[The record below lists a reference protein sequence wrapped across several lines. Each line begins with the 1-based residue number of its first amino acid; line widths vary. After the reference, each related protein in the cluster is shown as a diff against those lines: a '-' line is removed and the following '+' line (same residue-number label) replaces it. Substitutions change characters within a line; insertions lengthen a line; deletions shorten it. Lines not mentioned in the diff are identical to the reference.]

1 MSAPVSNDRSVRY
14 LGALGGA
21 STSRVLNL
29 FRIAQDNADNPDH
42 AEKPLFVSPLIN
54 KAFLLKHRTR
64 ADETYLFNQTRS
76 VATKIIIP
84 FDGSDLRAGGRSLF
98 VDQRGYEDALRTAGN
113 YNADN
118 LARDLSVLRLLN
130 AVPSLDPF
138 LLREHLRNNDIEV
151 APCYFAISAG
161 DQERMH
167 RFVTE
172 EMSKLVSLAGGG
184 GGSGSSNR
192 LVTAMLS
199 NEINEKLE
207 PLRLTLNLTGNDFRE
222 GVFSWRGFLHYKWS
236 MGKFWPDV
244 MGVLREI
251 NAIQPVGAI
260 TPEQKVYLSSARRS
274 IIEMVRDN
282 GNHVNKALSVYDSS
296 FADLVK
302 NQAPK
307 TFRDFLLSAP
317 FMFLELG
324 EKLGAISHIVSFW
337 RYRFPQG
344 GQDQYRCRGAVGHLP
359 GFFQRLRRKAEE
371 RRIRDQE
378 AGGDQRRLR
387 PDCARPLIVRWRQG
401 AVRGRVCRRRSVP
414 SHPPARQQRC
424 CWC

>member
-1 MSAPVSNDRSVRY
+1 MANDRTVRF

-29 FRIAQDNADNPDH
+29 FRIYKDNLENPEH
-42 AEKPLFVSPLIN
+42 LEKPLFISPVIN

-64 ADETYLFNQTRS
+64 SDESYLFSSPRA

-84 FDGSDLRAGGRSLF
+84 FDSEDLRAGGRSLF
-98 VDQRGYEDALRTAGN
+98 VDQRGYTDSLRMAGN
-113 YNADN
+113 YNPET
-118 LARDLSVLRLLN
+118 LERDLSVLRLLN

-138 LLREHLRNNDIEV
+138 LLREHLRNNKIEV
-151 APCYFAISAG
+151 SPSYFAISEG
-161 DQERMH
+161 DQQRMYD
-167 RFVTE
+167 FVSQ
-172 EMSKLVSLAGGG
+172 EMSKLIALAGGG
-184 GGSGSSNR
+184 GGGGGANNR
-192 LVTAMLS
+192 LVSAMLS
-199 NEINEKLE
+199 NEVDEKLE

-222 GVFSWRGFLHYKWS
+222 GVFSWRGFLYYKWS

-251 NAIQPVGAI
+251 NAIQPHGA
-260 TPEQKVYLSSARRS
+260 TSPEQKVYLSAARRN

-282 GNHVNKALSVYDSS
+282 GNHVNKALAVYDAS
-296 FADLVK
+296 FADLVA

-317 FMFLELG
+317 YMFLELG

-344 GQDQYRCRGAVGHLP
+344 GPKNIDADELSAIFQDFSS
-359 GFFQRLRRKAEE
+359 GFGEKIKGESSILKKPVVIDVTA
-371 RRIRDQE
+371 
-378 AGGDQRRLR
+378 A
-387 PDCARPLIVRWRQG
+387 
-401 AVRGRVCRRRSVP
+401 
-414 SHPPARQQRC
+414 
-424 CWC
+424 